1 MTATKPRIYTG
12 EGSATDDYFNPK
24 STATTPK
31 SCQNQEQ
38 GNWGLF
44 KKDHPLAKVHKL
56 IRSLCIQNGWSV
68 PNEKWGEVADLEKLS
83 HFLKSDNSPVKKPLM
98 DMSHQELEKIIVAL
112 EGIINST
119 FKTKKY
125 K

>member
-1 MTATKPRIYTG
+1 MTATKSPYLFEG
-12 EGSATDDYFNPK
+12 QGSAIDDYNSPK
-24 STATTPK
+24 QQLQNVVSGK
-31 SCQNQEQ
+31 S

-68 PNEKWGEVADLEKLS
+68 PNERWGEIADLEKLS
-83 HFLKSDNSPVKKPLM
+83 RFLKSDNSPVKKPLM

-119 FKTKKY
+119 FKTKKH

>member
-1 MTATKPRIYTG
+1 MTTTKKPYVY
-12 EGSATDDYFNPK
+12 EGSGSAIDNYLKPDQTITEGGRAHSK
-24 STATTPK
+24 S
-31 SCQNQEQ
+31 
-38 GNWGLF
+38 NWGLF

-68 PNEKWGEVADLEKLS
+68 PNERWGEIADLEKLS
-83 HFLKSDNSPVKKPLM
+83 RFLKSDNSPVKRPLM
-98 DMSHQELEKIIVAL
+98 DMSHKELEKIIVAL

-119 FKTKKY
+119 FKTKKR